1 MLPEKNVMT
10 EQANQKHILAMNE
23 SDDVLKLFREL
34 LEEEGYRVTTQP
46 YLDKDLGRIE
56 AAAPDLI
63 LLDYM
68 WAGDDA
74 GWALLQMLKLHP
86 ATSEI
91 PILLCTGAI
100 KQVEGLKTRLHDM
113 QVRVIYKPFN
123 IEELTREVAAALE
136 VALAEPDHATGAPD
150 GDSSTANTI
159 HIHEQSG
166 PVVNA

>member
-1 MLPEKNVMT
+1 MMEPSD
-10 EQANQKHILAMNE
+10 QKHILAMNE

-34 LEEEGYRVTTQP
+34 LEDEGYRVTMQP

-56 AAAPDLI
+56 VTAPDLI

-86 ATSEI
+86 ATSQI
-91 PILLCTGAI
+91 PILLCTGAV
-100 KQVEGLKTRLHDM
+100 KQVEGLKTHLHDM

-136 VALAEPDHATGAPD
+136 AAAPEPEHLAGSPDV
-150 GDSSTANTI
+150 DSLSANTN
-159 HIHEQSG
+159 HVHEHG
-166 PVVNA
+166 DPVVNA

>member
-1 MLPEKNVMT
+1 M
-10 EQANQKHILAMNE
+10 
-23 SDDVLKLFREL
+23 FREL
-34 LEEEGYRVTTQP
+34 LEEEGYRVTTPP

-56 AAAPDLI
+56 AAEPDLI

-86 ATSEI
+86 ATSQI

-123 IEELTREVAAALE
+123 IEELTREVAAALD
-136 VALAEPDHATGAPD
+136 AASPEPDHAADSPD
-150 GDSSTANTI
+150 VDRPAADTL
-159 HIHEQSG
+159 HVHEQSG
-166 PVVNA
+166 PVVK